1 MGRNGEGVEAPP
13 NPLLSL
19 SLTRPARTSHHPLA
33 SLSLLPPSQW
43 VGYIKDYDGG
53 TLMECVLDPRVP
65 YTSLPPALASQ
76 RAALDAAVRARSRSH
91 VVHPGLTHFRD
102 DDGEGGSPGPAG
114 APAVD
119 DGDPGPG
126 APRPGVVAAPPVP
139 ALLPPRGPVDPA
151 TIPGVPESGW
161 PAQAESTPVPSVY
174 VRRAWTRL
182 DADPSVL
189 PTFLGEL
196 LEEVKAH
203 EDAWPFAAPVDARDV
218 PDYYQIIKDP
228 MDLSTVAARLEGG
241 AAGDDGARKA
251 RPFYTTLDLFV
262 ADVRRIFANCRVY
275 NAADTV
281 YSKLAS
287 RCEAD
292 FDAVVAARVQFE
304 KVLV

>member
-1 MGRNGEGVEAPP
+1 MGF
-13 NPLLSL
+13 
-19 SLTRPARTSHHPLA
+19 
-33 SLSLLPPSQW
+33 
-43 VGYIKDYDGG
+43 IKDYDGG
-53 TLMECVLDPRVP
+53 TLMECILDPRIP
-65 YTSLPPALASQ
+65 YTALPPCLASQ

-91 VVHPGLTHFRD
+91 VVHPGLAHFAE
-102 DDGEGGSPGPAG
+102 DDGGGGDSGGNETPPA
-114 APAVD
+114 AA

-126 APRPGVVAAPPVP
+126 APRPGVVAPPIP
-139 ALLPPRGPVDPA
+139 ALLPPRGRLDPA
-151 TIPGVPESGW
+151 SIPGVAESGW
-161 PAQAESTPVPSVY
+161 PAQAASAPIPSVY
-174 VRRAWTRL
+174 VRRTWTRL

-203 EDAWPFAAPVDARDV
+203 EDAWPFASPVDARDV
-218 PDYYQIIKDP
+218 PDYYQIIRDP
-228 MDLSTVAARLEGG
+228 MDLSTVADRL
-241 AAGDDGARKA
+241 ASATAG

-281 YSKLAS
+281 YSKLAT

-292 FDAVVAARVQFE
+292 FDALVAARVQFE

>member
-1 MGRNGEGVEAPP
+1 MNGGVERMVCAPP
-13 NPLLSL
+13 PLVRARALTPPLLHFSR
-19 SLTRPARTSHHPLA
+19 TR
-33 SLSLLPPSQW
+33 SLSLLFAQW

-53 TLMECVLDPRVP
+53 TLMECILDPHTP
-65 YTSLPPALASQ
+65 YTALPPALASQ

-91 VVHPGLTHFRD
+91 IVHPGLAHFRD
-102 DDGEGGSPGPAG
+102 DDGCGDSPGGGEGGGAGGGPSI
-114 APAVD
+114 D

-126 APRPGVVAAPPVP
+126 APRPGVVAPPVP
-139 ALLPPRGPVDPA
+139 ALLPPRGRRDPA
-151 TIPGVPESGW
+151 SIPGGAASGW
-161 PAQAESTPVPSVY
+161 PAQAASAPVPAVY

-218 PDYYQIIKDP
+218 PDYYQIIRDP
-228 MDLSTVAARLEGG
+228 MDLSTVATRL
-241 AAGDDGARKA
+241 AGSDTG

-262 ADVRRIFANCRVY
+262 ADVRRIFANCRIY

-292 FDAVVAARVQFE
+292 FDALVAARVQFE

>member
-1 MGRNGEGVEAPP
+1 
-13 NPLLSL
+13 
-19 SLTRPARTSHHPLA
+19 
-33 SLSLLPPSQW
+33 
-43 VGYIKDYDGG
+43 
-53 TLMECVLDPRVP
+53 MECILDPRIP

-91 VVHPGLTHFRD
+91 VVHPGLPHFRD
-102 DDGEGGSPGPAG
+102 DDSDSPAPGAAAG
-114 APAVD
+114 AAAPPPD

-126 APRPGVVAAPPVP
+126 SPRPGIVAPPVP
-139 ALLPPRGPVDPA
+139 ALLPPKGRVDPE

-161 PAQAESTPVPSVY
+161 PAQAASTPIPSVY

-182 DADPSVL
+182 DADPTVL

-203 EDAWPFAAPVDARDV
+203 EDAWPFSAPVDARDV

-241 AAGDDGARKA
+241 QQG

-262 ADVRRIFANCRVY
+262 ADVRRIFSNCRIY

-281 YSKLAS
+281 YSKLS
-287 RCEAD
+287 TRCEAD
-292 FDAVVAARVQFE
+292 FDALVAARVQFE